1 MLERIIEKS
10 LKNRLWIFVLFG
22 IAALAGVYF
31 LREIPIDAVPDI
43 TSVQV
48 VVNTKTGAL
57 DPEQVEKTVSYP
69 VESEMSGISGVHE
82 VRSLSKY
89 GLSQVVIVFKDGT
102 NIYWARQQISE
113 RLQNVRESLP
123 QGVSPEL
130 APITTGLGEV
140 LMYAVLPKPDSEMAK
155 KSLQERLLYLR
166 TIQDLVIK
174 RHLKANVPNIAEVD
188 SNGGYKK
195 EIHID
200 VDPRRL
206 EQYGLNIEELV
217 HKLETLGESFGGG
230 YIEHKGRQIIVRT
243 LGSVSTLEQ
252 IREITVKLDV
262 GGQTIPL
269 EKVAHVR
276 EDFVQRLG
284 AATYDGEE
292 TVLGTVLMLSGANSR
307 QVALD
312 SEKALR
318 EMDLPKDVEIKPL
331 YSRRYLVEATI
342 KTVAKNLAEGAGLVI
357 VILLLILG
365 NLRAALMV
373 SLAIPL
379 SMLFAATGM
388 RNFGISANLMSLGAI
403 DFGLL
408 VDASVVIIENVLRQM
423 EEQHGVLSKKDRYA
437 LILDAVKEVAVP
449 VTMGLLLIM
458 AVYVPILALEGIEG
472 KIFKPMAQ
480 TVLMALGSSLL
491 VALLLMP
498 ALAYLVLR
506 QPKDHGKGSR
516 VFDLCRKAYEP
527 ILKWSIHHRTA
538 VLIPVGFISILAIFA
553 YVRLGAEFM
562 PPLDEGDMVINLTRD
577 SSISLSESINLQK
590 KSDQVI
596 ASFPEVEHVFSRLGT
611 PESAT
616 DPMGVHLSD
625 TFLVLKKDRKN
636 WGKTKV
642 GQTHNKEDLFQVIRE
657 AIEEKVPGQEVTQSQ
672 PIEMRFNEILEGSRA
687 DVSLRIYGKDLE
699 VLLGLLEQSR
709 DLIEKIPGASEVE
722 LDALTALRK
731 SPVLNVRLDDKKI
744 ARYGVEI
751 GEVNSILESA
761 MGGKQVGSFYEYQ
774 WRFPIVVRL
783 TEEYRDNPQELANL
797 PVGLPEKGTVPLS
810 SLATL
815 EEKEQVTTIAHQHGV
830 RYAAV
835 AINLAGRDTA
845 SFVAEAKQKLA
856 ENLKLPEGY
865 TLSWGGQFKNLEQA
879 RARLQI
885 IVPLILIAIFFV
897 LLKNFGSVRQAT
909 LIYTSI
915 PFAVTGGIFSLYL
928 RGIHFSI
935 SAAVGFIALTGIAI
949 LNAMV
954 LVTFFNQLREKNVPL
969 EEAVTQGAMARLR
982 PVLMTAL
989 VASLGFIPMAFNTGI
1004 GAEVQRPLATVVIGG
1019 LITSTALTL
1028 LVVPTL
1034 YLWIEKR
1041 HHKNKDSGGIEI

>member
-1 MLERIIEKS
+1 MIEKS

-22 IAALAGVYF
+22 IGALAGLYF

-123 QGVSPEL
+123 QGLSPEL

-140 LMYAVLPKPDSEMAK
+140 LMYAVLPKADSELAR

-200 VDPRRL
+200 VDPHRL
-206 EQYGLNIEELV
+206 DQYGLSIEDLV

-230 YIEHKGRQIIVRT
+230 YIEYEGKQIIVRT
-243 LGSVSTLEQ
+243 QSAVSTLEQ
-252 IREITVKLDV
+252 IRKITIKLDV
-262 GGQTIPL
+262 GGRPIAL

-312 SEKALR
+312 SEKSLK
-318 EMDLPKDVEIKPL
+318 EMDLPDDVEVKPL

-342 KTVAKNLAEGAGLVI
+342 KTVAKNLADGAGLVI
-357 VILLLILG
+357 IVLLLILG

-379 SMLFAATGM
+379 SMLFAASGM
-388 RNFGISANLMSLGAI
+388 RYFGISANLMSLGAI

-423 EEQHGVLSKKDRYA
+423 EEKRGDLSKKEQYT
-437 LILDAVKEVAVP
+437 LILEAVKEVAVP

-472 KIFKPMAQ
+472 KIFGPMAQ

-498 ALAYLVLR
+498 ALAYLILR
-506 QPKDHGKGSR
+506 KPKDHGKGAA
-516 VFDLCRKAYEP
+516 VFNLCRKAYAP
-527 ILKWSIHHRTA
+527 VLNWSIHHRIA
-538 VLIPVGFISILAIFA
+538 VLIPVAIMSLLAIFA
-553 YVRLGAEFM
+553 YMRLGAEFM
-562 PPLDEGDMVINLTRD
+562 PPLDEGDMVVNLTRD
-577 SSISLSESINLQK
+577 SSISLSESIHLQK
-590 KSDQVI
+590 QSDKVI
-596 ASFPEVEHVFSRLGT
+596 AGFSEVEHVFSRLGT

-625 TFLVLKKDRKN
+625 TFLVLKKDRNN
-636 WGKTKV
+636 WGKTKE
-642 GQTHNKEDLFQVIRE
+642 GQLRSKDDLFQAIRE
-657 AIEEKVPGQEVTQSQ
+657 AIEEQVPGQEVTQSQ

-731 SPVLNVRLDDKKI
+731 SPVLNVRLSHEKI

-761 MGGKQVGSFYEYQ
+761 MGGKEVGSFYEYQ

-783 TEEYRDNPQELANL
+783 LEEYRDNPKELANL
-797 PVGLPEKGTVPLS
+797 PVGLPDKGTVPLS
-810 SLATL
+810 ALATL
-815 EEKEQVTTIAHQHGV
+815 EEKEQVTTISHQHGV

-835 AINLAGRDTA
+835 AINLSGRDTA
-845 SFVAEAKQKLA
+845 SFVKEAKQNLS

-879 RARLQI
+879 KARLQI

-897 LLKNFGSVRQAT
+897 LLKNFGSIRQAI

-915 PFAVTGGIFSLYL
+915 PFAVTGGVFSLYL

-935 SAAVGFIALTGIAI
+935 SAAVGFIALIGIAI

-954 LVTFFNQLREKNVPL
+954 LVTFFNQLRERKVAL
-969 EEAVTQGAMARLR
+969 EEAVIQGSMSRLR

-1004 GAEVQRPLATVVIGG
+1004 GAEVQKPLATVVIGG
-1019 LITSTALTL
+1019 LITSTVLTL

-1034 YLWIEKR
+1034 YLWIER
-1041 HHKNKDSGGIEI
+1041 HAHKKKDSGGIEI